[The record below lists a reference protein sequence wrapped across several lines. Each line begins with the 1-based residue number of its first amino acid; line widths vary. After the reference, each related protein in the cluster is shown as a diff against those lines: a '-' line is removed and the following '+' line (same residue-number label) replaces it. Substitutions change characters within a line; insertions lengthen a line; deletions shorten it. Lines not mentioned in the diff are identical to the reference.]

1 VIEINFLI
9 GHASLSYENKIK
21 ICQDNK
27 EFDQSHAGVAYM
39 DQKHGSTRTYKY
51 VGQVTHNANAFA

>member
-1 VIEINFLI
+1 MARWLDGSMAQQIFPT
-9 GHASLSYENKIK
+9 
-21 ICQDNK
+21 
-27 EFDQSHAGVAYM
+27 HAGVAYM